1 MHRLLQYFFLEPI
14 FLRLMSAFPLS
25 PCLSRIFP
33 QLGYPQLPLLSIGS
47 VIGRALSYGEGTLV
61 LRPKP
66 YQRSNSHQFGL
77 AVPLSV
83 VLHPDF
89 V

>member
-1 MHRLLQYFFLEPI
+1 
-14 FLRLMSAFPLS
+14 MSAFQLS
-25 PCLSRIFP
+25 PRLGRIFP

-47 VIGRALSYGEGTLV
+47 VIGCALSYGGGTLV

-66 YQRSNSHQFGL
+66 YQCSNSHQFGL
-77 AVPLSV
+77 VVPLSV
-83 VLHPDF
+83 VLHPYF

>member
-1 MHRLLQYFFLEPI
+1 
-14 FLRLMSAFPLS
+14 MSAFPLS
-25 PCLSRIFP
+25 PRLGRIFP

-47 VIGRALSYGEGTLV
+47 VIGRALSYGGGTLE

-66 YQRSNSHQFGL
+66 YRRSNSHQFGL
-77 AVPLSV
+77 V
-83 VLHPDF
+83 VLLSMVLRPDF

>member
-1 MHRLLQYFFLEPI
+1 
-14 FLRLMSAFPLS
+14 MSAFQLS
-25 PCLSRIFP
+25 PCLGHIFP
-33 QLGYPQLPLLSIGS
+33 QLEYPQLPLSSIGS
-47 VIGRALSYGEGTLV
+47 VIVRALSYGGGTLV

-66 YQRSNSHQFGL
+66 YRRSNSHQFGL
-77 AVPLSV
+77 VVPLSV